1 MNGYGVRRLA
11 AALEGRSEL
20 RPSAEAS
27 LPREEAVPQGGTALR
42 NTGGK
47 LQS

>member
-1 MNGYGVRRLA
+1 MNRYGVRRLA
-11 AALEGRSEL
+11 AALEGPGDL
-20 RPSAEAS
+20 RPSPEAS
-27 LPREEAVPQGGTALR
+27 LPREKAVPQGGTALR